1 MNEMFQLEGTT
12 LRIILPQELDHPMA
26 DLIRKGTEMIAG
38 RTYIRTIVFDFS
50 ETEFMDSS
58 GIGLLMGR
66 YRALGMRK
74 DCIQAVGVNGHIG
87 HLLRP
92 LEEIADLKT
101 AVSEAVTNCIIH
113 GYEGRR
119 GRIEM
124 HLSYRERELYVD
136 ITDYGVGISDVEK
149 AMEPMYTSKPDKDR
163 SGMGFTFM
171 EAFMDELSVESEPD
185 KGTVVHMKKII
196 GR

>member
-26 DLIRKGTEMIAG
+26 DLIRKGAETIAG

-74 DCIQAVGVNGHIG
+74 DCIRAVGVNRHIER
-87 HLLRP
+87 LLR
-92 LEEIADLKT
+92 LSGLHRYIMIQKT
-101 AVSEAVTNCIIH
+101 GEGEA
-113 GYEGRR
+113 
-119 GRIEM
+119 
-124 HLSYRERELYVD
+124 L
-136 ITDYGVGISDVEK
+136 
-149 AMEPMYTSKPDKDR
+149 
-163 SGMGFTFM
+163 
-171 EAFMDELSVESEPD
+171 
-185 KGTVVHMKKII
+185 
-196 GR
+196 

>member
-74 DCIQAVGVNGHIG
+74 DCIQAVGVNRISGRDPRRLGTGH
-87 HLLRP
+87 
-92 LEEIADLKT
+92 
-101 AVSEAVTNCIIH
+101 
-113 GYEGRR
+113 RR
-119 GRIEM
+119 GKNY
-124 HLSYRERELYVD
+124 LS
-136 ITDYGVGISDVEK
+136 
-149 AMEPMYTSKPDKDR
+149 
-163 SGMGFTFM
+163 
-171 EAFMDELSVESEPD
+171 
-185 KGTVVHMKKII
+185 
-196 GR
+196 

>member
-74 DCIQAVGVNGHIG
+74 DCIQAVGVNGHIC
-87 HLLRP
+87 LL
-92 LEEIADLKT
+92 
-101 AVSEAVTNCIIH
+101 
-113 GYEGRR
+113 
-119 GRIEM
+119 
-124 HLSYRERELYVD
+124 
-136 ITDYGVGISDVEK
+136 
-149 AMEPMYTSKPDKDR
+149 YTSPSPRDTR
-163 SGMGFTFM
+163 
-171 EAFMDELSVESEPD
+171 
-185 KGTVVHMKKII
+185 
-196 GR
+196 

>member
-1 MNEMFQLEGTT
+1 MFQLEGTT

-87 HLLRP
+87 HLLR
-92 LEEIADLKT
+92 LSGLHRYIVIQKAGEGE
-101 AVSEAVTNCIIH
+101 VS
-113 GYEGRR
+113 
-119 GRIEM
+119 
-124 HLSYRERELYVD
+124 
-136 ITDYGVGISDVEK
+136 
-149 AMEPMYTSKPDKDR
+149 
-163 SGMGFTFM
+163 
-171 EAFMDELSVESEPD
+171 
-185 KGTVVHMKKII
+185 
-196 GR
+196 